1 MLAGPCRSQP
11 LYQREGC
18 ATLMLQAM
26 DPPVL
31 GLYRDVLA
39 LVFLSAGICR
49 RPPWDSSPLPFSGLS
64 GRGQM
69 LSRVEETNEPTLRS
83 QLGPPGAGIRPTPS
97 TPPPPAHGGFLGR
110 WGPCSRGSAQSHPGG
125 TRPAARCRHL
135 LARPA
140 AAWLNVN
147 PAALRTFGQLEL
159 QQGPEARQ

>member
-1 MLAGPCRSQP
+1 
-11 LYQREGC
+11 
-18 ATLMLQAM
+18 MLQAM

-97 TPPPPAHGGFLGR
+97 TPPPQHTGGF
-110 WGPCSRGSAQSHPGG
+110 SAAGV
-125 TRPAARCRHL
+125 PAAGVRHRATREGHVLRHAAVTSL
-135 LARPA
+135 LAR
-140 AAWLNVN
+140 
-147 PAALRTFGQLEL
+147 L
-159 QQGPEARQ
+159 QHG

>member
-1 MLAGPCRSQP
+1 
-11 LYQREGC
+11 
-18 ATLMLQAM
+18 MLQAM

-83 QLGPPGAGIRPTPS
+83 QLGPPELEYGQPPAPPPLPS
-97 TPPPPAHGGFLGR
+97 TRGVSRPLG
-110 WGPCSRGSAQSHPGG
+110 S
-125 TRPAARCRHL
+125 
-135 LARPA
+135 
-140 AAWLNVN
+140 
-147 PAALRTFGQLEL
+147 L
-159 QQGPEARQ
+159 QQGFGTEPPGRDTSCGTLPSPPCSPGCSMVKREPGCPEDLWPA